1 MATTK
6 FKNAGNA
13 STNPVENK
21 VRKEIKVKVGPAGI
35 ARIVFLNSDGTEAN
49 SVKQFVNLSESDSFV
64 DGIFVPNAYRAGDQI
79 RLKVL
84 FNKPGTYPFM
94 VKCEP
99 LDGNAQ
105 YTPGEL
111 ARNERFAY
119 QKERKSYTTGSDGS
133 LTLPLEDFFV
143 GAAGKDKY
151 VFRATDASGVTVS
164 TGNLEVHRLIYYV
177 ELKMRSLTT
186 CAPSLA
192 LVEQVYAKHNIKLLK
207 LPAVEMADMPN
218 IGHNDVDTFQAG
230 AKKAYSKSLAVGKQ
244 PHVVAIAYTG
254 HLAVKREKFNV
265 GASPVVVGPGSPPV
279 QILIGDPPNATSI
292 DPELYFLWQGIVQG
306 ENWFV
311 SAKFT
316 KVGGSATDAIS
327 IPLDRCTP
335 VPNSSASPQA
345 AQEVRV
351 DVSALPHATGTI
363 ELVVNIVDRMRA
375 GISFPGGNLI
385 CVCTKA
391 WWSNIDTK
399 MQNKVIVH
407 ELGHKMGMVANGKGK
422 LPDKIVSLYDDE
434 KGHRGNHCFY
444 GLSATQA
451 RYDSDADLSGS
462 KCVMYGAANNLSD
475 FCVNCA
481 PAVLKL
487 DLSDGWDP
495 F

>member
-13 STNPVENK
+13 NTNPVENK

-35 ARIVFLNSDGTEAN
+35 ARIVFLNSDGTEAH

-64 DGIFVPNAYRAGDQI
+64 DGRIVPNVYRAGDQI

-94 VKCEP
+94 VKCES

-111 ARNERFAY
+111 ARNDRFTY
-119 QKERKSYTTGSDGS
+119 QKERKSYTTESDGS
-133 LTLPLEDFFV
+133 LALPLEDFFV
-143 GAAGKDKY
+143 AAAGKDKY

-177 ELKMRSLTT
+177 ELKMRSLTS

-192 LVEQVYAKHNIKLLK
+192 LVEEVYAKHHIKLLK
-207 LPAVEMADMPN
+207 LPAVEMAYMPN
-218 IGHNDVDTFQAG
+218 IGHNDVDTFQAD
-230 AKKAYSKSLAVGKQ
+230 AKRAYSKSLAVGKQ

-254 HLAVKREKFNV
+254 HLAVKQENFRVRKSL
-265 GASPVVVGPGSPPV
+265 AVGPESAPALIKISV
-279 QILIGDPPNATSI
+279 QPDVSGFV
-292 DPELYFLWQGIVQG
+292 PEPYFLWQGIVPG
-306 ENWFV
+306 ESWFV

-316 KVGGSATDAIS
+316 KAGSSATEAIN
-327 IPLDRCTP
+327 IPREKCTL
-335 VPNSSASPQA
+335 VPSSSASPQA
-345 AQEVRV
+345 AQAVQI
-351 DVSALPHATGTI
+351 DVSALPPTTGKI
-363 ELVVNIVDRMRA
+363 ELVVNIVDRMRG

-391 WWSNIDTK
+391 WWSTVDAK
-399 MQNKVIVH
+399 MQNEVIIH
-407 ELGHKMGMVANGKGK
+407 ELGHKMGMVADGSGK
-422 LPDKIVSLYDDE
+422 LPDRAVSWYDNA

-462 KCVMYGAANNLSD
+462 NCVMYGAANNLSD

-487 DLSDGWDP
+487 DLSDGWNP